1 VSGRALVIP
10 AFDGSYE
17 RKNTEIST
25 VAQTP
30 AAASRALA
38 ERRVHWRIDLGRLI
52 DYFTLR
58 PDLDHE
64 KVIYLGFSAGASGFL
79 ASVPF
84 ESRIKNN
91 IFISGGGA
99 ARNGYVNRIVQPTLM
114 LNGSGDF
121 VFPVRSQESLF
132 DRLGAPAEDKRHV
145 IMSAGHFPLPRNQMV
160 GEISDWLNKYL
171 GRPVRSGAA
180 N

>member
-1 VSGRALVIP
+1 
-10 AFDGSYE
+10 
-17 RKNTEIST
+17 
-25 VAQTP
+25 
-30 AAASRALA
+30 
-38 ERRVHWRIDLGRLI
+38 VHWRIDLGRLI

-132 DRLGAPAEDKRHV
+132 DR
-145 IMSAGHFPLPRNQMV
+145 
-160 GEISDWLNKYL
+160 
-171 GRPVRSGAA
+171 
-180 N
+180 